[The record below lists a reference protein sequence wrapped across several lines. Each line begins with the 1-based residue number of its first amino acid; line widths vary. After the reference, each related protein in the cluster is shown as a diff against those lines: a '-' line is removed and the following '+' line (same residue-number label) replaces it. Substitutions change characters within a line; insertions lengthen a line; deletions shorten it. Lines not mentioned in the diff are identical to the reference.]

1 MSFLWQDIR
10 YALRTIARS
19 PGFTGVLVATLGL
32 GIGANTAM
40 FSVADAAPAHWRS
53 ILLWLSAAV
62 ALLLPIACANCANLL
77 LAHGAMRRK
86 EIAVRAAM
94 GAGRLRILRLIMTE
108 CVLLSLLGGTLGV
121 LLAWWGADVLIAL
134 APPGFSAGIG
144 IRALGFALAIS
155 IASGI
160 LFGLGP
166 ALDSIRSDVPELVS
180 AARPRLQLLR
190 GSSLLA
196 IAQVGL
202 AFSLLVGAGLMIERR
217 RDRFDTALLTVFAIV
232 TLLLAMTG
240 VYAVLY
246 RAVDRRAREISI
258 RLALGARGGE
268 VARMVLG
275 HAALLVG
282 AGSCVGLITG
292 VFASRALSGGFH
304 VTDANILLIVSGI
317 LILAAAPASYF
328 PARAASRIEPRMALK
343 RD

>member
-1 MSFLWQDIR
+1 
-10 YALRTIARS
+10 
-19 PGFTGVLVATLGL
+19 
-32 GIGANTAM
+32 
-40 FSVADAAPAHWRS
+40 
-53 ILLWLSAAV
+53 
-62 ALLLPIACANCANLL
+62 
-77 LAHGAMRRK
+77 
-86 EIAVRAAM
+86 
-94 GAGRLRILRLIMTE
+94 
-108 CVLLSLLGGTLGV
+108 V

-155 IASGI
+155 IVSGI
-160 LFGLGP
+160 LFGLAP
-166 ALDSIRSDVPELVS
+166 ALDSIRGDVPELVS
-180 AARPRLQLLR
+180 GARPRLQLLR

-202 AFSLLVGAGLMIERR
+202 AFSLLVGAGLMIERK
-217 RDRFDTALLTVFAIV
+217 RDRFDTALLTEFAIV

-258 RLALGARGGE
+258 RMALGARGGE

-275 HAALLVG
+275 QAALLVG
-282 AGSCVGLITG
+282 AGSCVGLITA

>member
-19 PGFTGVLVATLGL
+19 PGFTAILVATLGL
-32 GIGANTAM
+32 GIGANTAV
-40 FSVADAAPAHWRS
+40 FSVSSAAPARWRP

-94 GAGRLRILRLIMTE
+94 GAGRLRIFRLIMTE
-108 CVLLSLLGGTLGV
+108 SVLLSLLGGVLGV

-134 APPGFSAGIG
+134 APPGCSAGIG

-160 LFGLGP
+160 LFGLAP
-166 ALDSIRSDVPELVS
+166 ALDSIRGGAPELVS
-180 AARPRLQLLR
+180 GARPRLQLLR

-217 RDRFDTALLTVFAIV
+217 RDRFETALLAVFAIV

-246 RAVDRRAREISI
+246 RAVGRRTREISI
-258 RLALGARGGE
+258 RMALGARGGE

-275 HAALLVG
+275 QAALLVG
-282 AGSCVGLITG
+282 AGSFVGLITG

>member
-19 PGFTGVLVATLGL
+19 PGFTGVVVTTLGL
-32 GIGANTAM
+32 AIGANTAV
-40 FSVADAAPAHWRS
+40 FSVANSAPAHWRFV
-53 ILLWLSAAV
+53 LLWLSAAA
-62 ALLLPIACANCANLL
+62 ALLLPIACANCASLL
-77 LAHGAMRRK
+77 LAQATVRRK
-86 EIAVRAAM
+86 ELAVRVAM
-94 GAGRLRILRLIMTE
+94 GAGRLRIFRLIMTE
-108 CVLLSLLGGTLGV
+108 SLLLSLLGGALGV

-144 IRALGFALAIS
+144 VRALCFALAIS
-155 IASGI
+155 VASGI
-160 LFGLGP
+160 LFGLAP
-166 ALDSIRSDVPELVS
+166 ALDSMRADVPEL
-180 AARPRLQLLR
+180 AGGAPPRLELLR
-190 GSSLLA
+190 AASLLA

-202 AFSLLVGAGLMIERR
+202 AFALLIGAGLMIERR
-217 RDRFDTALLTVFAIV
+217 RDQLETALLAVFAIV

-246 RAVDRRAREISI
+246 RAVGRRAREISI
-258 RLALGARGGE
+258 RMALGARGGE

-292 VFASRALSGGFH
+292 VFASRVLSGGIH
-304 VTDANILLIVSGI
+304 RADANILLTVSGI
-317 LILAAAPASYF
+317 LLLAAAPASYF
-328 PARAASRIEPRMALK
+328 PARAASKIEPRMALK